1 MANQN
6 DSFIDEVTED
16 LRRDRLFGL
25 FRRYGWVALL
35 VVLGIVGGAAWR
47 EYSRNQAETRARA
60 WGDAVLAAQEGQD
73 PIAALSAVD
82 PAGSAGRKALS
93 EMLAAGAEAEA
104 GLAQKA
110 AERLKAAGATLEG
123 DPLLRDLALLKAVMV
138 AGPAMDAAER
148 DRLLAELS
156 KPGAPFELLALE
168 QKAVALIGA
177 GRQEDAVM
185 LIRQIQ
191 QKDGLSEP
199 LRRRLSEM
207 MITLGVEPEQSEGP
221 GPQAVPQAMP
231 APAAN

>member
-16 LRRDRLFGL
+16 LRRDRLFLL
-25 FRRYGWVALL
+25 FRRFGWLALL
-35 VVLGIVGGAAWR
+35 AILAIVGGAAWR
-47 EYSRNQAETRARA
+47 EYARSQAETRAEA
-60 WGDAVLAAQEGQD
+60 WGDAVLAAQQAQD
-73 PIAALSAVD
+73 PVAALAAVD
-82 PAGSAGRKALS
+82 PQGAPGRQALAQ
-93 EMLAAGAEAEA
+93 MLAAGAEAEA
-104 GLAQKA
+104 GAEQKA
-110 AERLKAAGATLEG
+110 AERLKAAAEAAKD
-123 DPLLRDLALLKAVMV
+123 DPVLHDLAQLKAVMA

-148 DRLLAELS
+148 DRILADLS

-177 GRQEDAVM
+177 GRTEDAVT
-185 LIRQIQ
+185 LIGQIQ

-207 MITLGVEPEQSEGP
+207 KITLGGEPDQPQGP
-221 GPQAVPQAMP
+221 GPQSMP

>member
-16 LRRDRLFGL
+16 LRRDRLFAL
-25 FRRYGWVALL
+25 FRRYGWIALL
-35 VVLGIVGGAAWR
+35 VILGIVGGAAWR
-47 EYSRNQAETRARA
+47 EYSSTQAENRAQA
-60 WGDAVLAAQEGQD
+60 WGDAVLAARQGED
-73 PIAALSAVD
+73 PLTALSAID
-82 PAGSAGRKALS
+82 PAGSVGRKALA
-93 EMLAAGAEAEA
+93 EMLAAGAEAQA
-104 GLAQKA
+104 GLPQKA
-110 AERLKAAGATLEG
+110 AERLKSAAAGLQN
-123 DPLLRDLALLKAVMV
+123 DPVLRDLALLQAVMV

-148 DRLLAELS
+148 DQLLADLS

-177 GRQEDAVM
+177 GRTEDAIT
-185 LIRQIQ
+185 LIGQIQ

-207 MITLGVEPEQSEGP
+207 MITLGVEPDRSEGP
-221 GPQAVPQAMP
+221 VPQTMP

>member
-16 LRRDRLFGL
+16 LRRDRLFSL

-35 VVLGIVGGAAWR
+35 VILGIVGGAAWR
-47 EYSRNQAETRARA
+47 EYALTRDAARAEA
-60 WGDAVLAAQEGQD
+60 WGDAILAAQQAQD
-73 PIAALSAVD
+73 PVAALAGVD

-104 GLAQKA
+104 GQNQKA
-110 AERLKAAGATLEG
+110 AERLKAVATTLSG
-123 DPLLRDLALLKAVMV
+123 DPLLHDLALLQAVMV
-138 AGPAMDAAER
+138 AGSGMDAAER
-148 DRLLAELS
+148 DRLLADLS
-156 KPGAPFELLALE
+156 RPGAPFELLALE

-177 GRQEDAVM
+177 GRKDDAVT

-207 MITLGVEPEQSEGP
+207 MITLGATPDRREGP
-221 GPQAVPQAMP
+221 GPQTMP

>member
-16 LRRDRLFGL
+16 LRRDRLFAF

-35 VVLGIVGGAAWR
+35 VILGIVAGAAWR
-47 EYSRNQAETRARA
+47 EYSLSRAEARAEA
-60 WGDAVLAAQEGQD
+60 WGDAILAAQQAED
-73 PIAALSAVD
+73 PAAALAAVD
-82 PAGSAGRKALS
+82 AAGSAGRKALS
-93 EMLAAGAEAEA
+93 EMLAAGAEADA
-104 GLAQKA
+104 GRGQAA
-110 AERLKAAGATLEG
+110 AERLKAAAAGIAS
-123 DPLLRDLALLKAVMV
+123 DPVLHDLVLLQAVMA
-138 AGPAMDAAER
+138 AGAGMDAAER
-148 DRLLAELS
+148 DRLLSDLS
-156 KPGAPFELLALE
+156 RPGAPYELLALE

-177 GRQEDAVM
+177 GRKDDAVT

-207 MITLGVEPEQSEGP
+207 MITLGASPDRREGP
-221 GPQAVPQAMP
+221 GPQTMP